1 MGSPAGTLV
10 LVVGPSGAGKDSVMQ
25 EASRLLSSQAR
36 YVFASRFITRPAEAG
51 GEAHVP
57 LGLGEFDA
65 CEQAGGFLLT
75 WRAHGLAYGLP
86 ATLGDELAKGR
97 VVVANV
103 SRGVIDQARQMFPG
117 HVRVVV
123 ITAPK
128 DVLAERLA
136 HRGRETQEEISER
149 LERAPPFFVDGAGVF
164 ELNNE
169 GPLKEAGQALANFLE
184 QL

>member
-25 EASRLLSSQAR
+25 EAGRLLSGDAR
-36 YVFASRFITRPAEAG
+36 YVFASRCITRPTEAG
-51 GEAHVP
+51 GEAHIP
-57 LGLGEFDA
+57 LEPSEFEA
-65 CEQAGGFLLT
+65 REQAGGFLLS

-86 ATLGDELAKGR
+86 AALADELAAGR
-97 VVVANV
+97 VVVVNV
-103 SRGVIDQARQMFPG
+103 SRGVIDQARRMFPG

-123 ITAPK
+123 VTAPK

-136 HRGRETQEEISER
+136 HRGRESQDEIRER
-149 LERAPPFFVDGAGVF
+149 LERAPPFFVDGTGVL
-164 ELNNE
+164 ELRNE